1 MKYYKLFAISTMFL
15 VLSVT
20 LLQAQSYK
28 DVAIER
34 ADKIVPAL
42 GIADAKKA
50 VRVRDHIAD
59 QYINLNKIHTER
71 DNKIKGVEGDANSKT
86 KIESFKK
93 KADSDIRTLHIAYL
107 KKLSKDLDPAHIEKV
122 KDGMTYNVVPLTF
135 ANYLL
140 QNPYLSTQQQEKI
153 LAFLVEARELAM
165 DGGSSHEK
173 HAWFGKYKGKITNF
187 LAAEGYDMKKE
198 SADWAKRRD
207 TAAQTIAITQAANVV
222 SALNLN
228 DKAKR
233 ESVRN
238 LVAHQ
243 YQKLEE
249 IQNARTAKLAEID
262 NQQIAKEE
270 KDKAITD
277 AWADAKQR
285 LDNQRS
291 IYLAKLSEY
300 ISNDQIEVVKDEMTT
315 HGLQKEYTKFQ
326 ALLPNMTEVQKKKV
340 YDYLVEARENAMNVL
355 TGKDRNQWFAKYRGR
370 ANNYLAKEGYNL
382 RKATEELE
390 KHTTN
395 NIK

>member
-34 ADKIVPAL
+34 ADKIVLAL

-50 VRVRDHIAD
+50 LRVRDYIAD
-59 QYINLNKIHTER
+59 QYINLNKIQTER

-277 AWADAKQR
+277 AWADAKQK

-291 IYLAKLSEY
+291 IYLAKLSGY

-315 HGLQKEYTKFQ
+315 HGLKKEYTKFQ

-355 TGKDRNQWFAKYRGR
+355 TSKDRNQWFAKYRGR

>member
-1 MKYYKLFAISTMFL
+1 MKYYKLFAISIMFL
-15 VLSVT
+15 LLSVT

-50 VRVRDHIAD
+50 VRVRDYIAD

-71 DNKIKGVEGDANSKT
+71 DNQIKGVEGDANSKT

-93 KADSDIRTLHIAYL
+93 NADSDIRKLHTAYL
-107 KKLSKDLDPAHIEKV
+107 KKLSKDLNSAQIEKV

-153 LAFLVEARELAM
+153 LAFLIEARELAM
-165 DGGSSHEK
+165 DGGSSQEK

-207 TAAQTIAITQAANVV
+207 TTAQTIAITQAANVV
-222 SALNLN
+222 AALNLN

-243 YQKLEE
+243 YQRLEE
-249 IQNARTAKLAEID
+249 IQNARTAKLAAID
-262 NQQIAKEE
+262 KQQIAKEE

-277 AWADAKQR
+277 AWADAKQKF
-285 LDNQRS
+285 DNQRS

-300 ISNDQIEVVKDEMTT
+300 ISSEQIEAVKDEMTA

-326 ALLPNMTEVQKKKV
+326 ALLPNITEVQKKKV
-340 YDYLVEARENAMNVL
+340 YDYLIEARENAMNVL
-355 TGKDRNQWFAKYRGR
+355 TSKDRNQWFAKYRGR
-370 ANNYLAKEGYNL
+370 ANNYLSAEGYNL

-390 KHTTN
+390 KHTN
-395 NIK
+395 NTIK

>member
-1 MKYYKLFAISTMFL
+1 MKCYKLFAISILFSL
-15 VLSVT
+15 LSAT
-20 LLQAQSYK
+20 LLQAQSYNDIAK
-28 DVAIER
+28 ER
-34 ADKIVPAL
+34 ADKIIPAL
-42 GIADAKKA
+42 GIADATQA
-50 VRVRDHIAD
+50 LRVRDYIAA
-59 QYINLNKIHTER
+59 QYVDINKIHTER
-71 DNKIKGVEGDANSKT
+71 DNKIKAADSAPNSKT
-86 KIESFKK
+86 KIERFKK
-93 KADSDIRTLHIAYL
+93 KADADISKLHIAYL
-107 KKLSKDLDPAHIEKV
+107 KKLSKELNPAQIEKV

-140 QNPYLSTQQQEKI
+140 QNPYLSKQQQEKI
-153 LAFLVEARELAM
+153 LASLVEARELAM
-165 DGGSSHEK
+165 DGGSSDEK

-207 TAAQTIAITQAANVV
+207 TAAQTIAITQAANVTA
-222 SALNLN
+222 ALNLN

-249 IQNARTAKLAEID
+249 IQNARTAKLAAID
-262 NQQIAKEE
+262 KQQIAKEE

-277 AWADAKQR
+277 AWADAKQK
-285 LDNQRS
+285 LDNQRA
-291 IYLAKLSEY
+291 IYLAKLAEY
-300 ISNDQIEVVKDEMTT
+300 ISNEQIEVVRDEMTA

-326 ALLPNMTEVQKKKV
+326 ALLPGMTEVQKKKV

-355 TGKDRNQWFAKYRGR
+355 TSKDRNQWFAKYRGR
-370 ANNYLAKEGYNL
+370 ANNYLAAEGYNL

-390 KHTTN
+390 KHTIN
-395 NIK
+395 SIK

>member
-34 ADKIVPAL
+34 ADKIVLAL

-50 VRVRDHIAD
+50 LRVRDYIAD
-59 QYINLNKIHTER
+59 QYINLNKIQTER

-243 YQKLEE
+243 DQKLEE

-277 AWADAKQR
+277 AWADAKQK

-291 IYLAKLSEY
+291 IYLAKLSGY

-315 HGLQKEYTKFQ
+315 HGLKKEYTKFQ

-355 TGKDRNQWFAKYRGR
+355 TSKDRNQWFAKYRGR